1 MVKDEAPGIGV
12 VFGGGNGIGA
22 ACCRLMRARGWQVV
36 VADFDKAGAEAVAQ
50 EVEGIALHVDVRD
63 AAAVAAAADAVETRM
78 GPPTG
83 LVVSSGTFQDNVPIA
98 QTPPEALERILA
110 VNFAGTHHVN
120 RIFGLRMAQRGKG
133 SIVNLAS
140 VTGQASTPLNIY
152 GPTKAA
158 ILNMTQSLA
167 GEWGRSGVRVNSVSP
182 GVTLVPRVVERRRSG
197 TRYAGSLDGQM
208 ALGRCVEPPEVAEAV
223 EFLLSARA
231 SAITGIDIVVDCG
244 WLVGSLW
251 NTYGGVRPRV
261 GEEG

>member
-1 MVKDEAPGIGV
+1 MRDDGANRIGV

-22 ACCRLMRARGWQVV
+22 ACCRLMQQRGWQVA
-36 VADFDKAGAEAVAQ
+36 VADFDADGANKVAR
-50 EVEGIALHVDVRD
+50 EVNGIACHVDVRD
-63 AAAVAAAADAVETRM
+63 PDAVARVADEVETQL

-83 LVVSSGTFQDNVPIA
+83 LVVSSGTFQDNVPV
-98 QTPPEALERILA
+98 QNTPADALERILA

-120 RIFGLRMAQRGKG
+120 RTFGLRMAARGRG

-158 ILNMTQSLA
+158 IINMARSLA
-167 GEWGRSGVRVNSVSP
+167 GEWARSGVRVNSVSP
-182 GVTLVPRVVERRRSG
+182 GVTLVPRVVERRRTG
-197 TRYAGSLDGQM
+197 ARYGANLDEQM
-208 ALGRCVEPPEVAEAV
+208 ALGRCVEPSEVAEPV
-223 EFLLSARA
+223 EFLLSDRA

-251 NTYGGVRPRV
+251 NTYGGVRPPLASD
-261 GEEG
+261 

>member
-1 MVKDEAPGIGV
+1 MSDRGAPGIGV

-22 ACCRLMRARGWQVV
+22 ACCRVMRERGWQVV
-36 VADFDKAGAEAVAQ
+36 VADFDEDGAQAVAR
-50 EVEGIALHVDVRD
+50 EVDGLALRVDVRD
-63 AAAVAAAADAVETRM
+63 RAAIERASSDVEAKL
-78 GPPTG
+78 GHLTG
-83 LVVSSGTFQDNVPIA
+83 LVVSSGTFQDNQPV
-98 QTPPEALERILA
+98 QDTPADALERILS

-120 RIFGLRMAQRGKG
+120 RVFGLRMAARGRG

-158 ILNMTQSLA
+158 IINMTRSFA

-182 GVTLVPRVVERRRSG
+182 GVTLVPRVVERRRTG
-197 TRYAGSLDGQM
+197 ARYGANLDEQM
-208 ALGRCVEPPEVAEAV
+208 ALGRCVEPNEVAEAV

-231 SAITGIDIVVDCG
+231 SAITGTDLVVDCG

-251 NTYGGVRPRV
+251 NTYGGVRPAL
-261 GEEG
+261 G

>member
-1 MVKDEAPGIGV
+1 MNDDKGPGVGV

-22 ACCRLMRARGWQVV
+22 ACCRLMRERGWRVA
-36 VADFDKAGAEAVAQ
+36 VADFDRAGAEAVAR
-50 EVEGIALHVDVRD
+50 EVDGLALHVDVRD
-63 AAAVAAAADAVETRM
+63 ADAVARAADEVEAKM
-78 GPPTG
+78 GPPAG
-83 LVVSSGTFQDNVPIA
+83 LVVSSGTFQDNVPIDK
-98 QTPPEALERILA
+98 TPEDALDRILS

-120 RIFGLRMAQRGKG
+120 RVFGLRMAGRGRG

-158 ILNMTQSLA
+158 ILNMTTSLA

-182 GVTLVPRVVERRRSG
+182 GVTLVPRVVERRRTG
-197 TRYAGSLDGQM
+197 ARYAGSLDEQM
-208 ALGRCVEPPEVAEAV
+208 ALGRCVEPSEVAEAV

-231 SAITGIDIVVDCG
+231 SAITGIDMVVDCG

-251 NTYGGVRPRV
+251 NTYGGVRPAV
-261 GEEG
+261 TSEG